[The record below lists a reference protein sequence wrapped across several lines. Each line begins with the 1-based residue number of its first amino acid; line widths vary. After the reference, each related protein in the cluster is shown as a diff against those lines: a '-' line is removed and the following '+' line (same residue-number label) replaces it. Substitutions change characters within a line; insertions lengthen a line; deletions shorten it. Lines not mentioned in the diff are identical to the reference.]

1 MNGKDDAMSDS
12 LFTDSATRAAKLALD
27 GLSLRQQVISRN
39 LANIDTPGYQA
50 ETVDFES
57 TLKHALENDGSL
69 TMQETNAAHL
79 ASPSEANTGFSIS
92 MRPGGSFRADQ
103 NNVDVDV
110 EMTDMSEAGIQ
121 YQAVSQAISQKLL
134 LLKTLA
140 K

>member
-1 MNGKDDAMSDS
+1 MTDS
-12 LFTDSATRAAKLALD
+12 LFSDSATRAAKFALD
-27 GLSLRQQVISRN
+27 GLSLRQQAISRN

-50 ETVDFES
+50 ETVNFEE
-57 TLKHALENDGSL
+57 TLKHMIDHSGSL
-69 TMQETNAAHL
+69 PLAITNTSHQVSASQE
-79 ASPSEANTGFSIS
+79 SGFSVA

>member
-1 MNGKDDAMSDS
+1 MSDS
-12 LFTDSATRAAKLALD
+12 LFSDNATRIARAALD
-27 GLSLRQQVISRN
+27 GLSMRQQVISRN

-50 ETVDFES
+50 QTIDFEK
-57 TLKHALENDGSL
+57 TLKNLIDDGSSL
-69 TMQETNAAHL
+69 PMKVTNASHQ
-79 ASPSEANTGFSIS
+79 ASPAQNAHFSTS
-92 MRPGGSFRADQ
+92 LRPGGTERADQ

-110 EMTDMSEAGIQ
+110 EMIDMSEAGIQ

>member
-1 MNGKDDAMSDS
+1 MSNS
-12 LFTDSATRAAKLALD
+12 LFADNATRAAKAALE
-27 GLSLRQQVISRN
+27 GLSLRQQAISRN

-50 ETVDFES
+50 QTINFEET
-57 TLKHALENDGSL
+57 LNHLLGQDGSL
-69 TMQETNAAHL
+69 PMKITDESHQL
-79 ASPSEANTGFSIS
+79 SSEQGMRFSLS
-92 MRPGGSFRADQ
+92 ERPGGTFRADQ

-110 EMTDMSEAGIQ
+110 EMTEMSETGIQ

>member
-1 MNGKDDAMSDS
+1 MSDS

-27 GLSLRQQVISRN
+27 GLSLRQQAISRN

-50 ETVDFES
+50 QTVNFED
-57 TLKHALENDGSL
+57 TLKHTLKNDGSL
-69 TMQETNAAHL
+69 QMQATNAAHL
-79 ASPSEANTGFSIS
+79 ASPADGDASFSAS

-110 EMTDMSEAGIQ
+110 EMTDMSEVGIQ